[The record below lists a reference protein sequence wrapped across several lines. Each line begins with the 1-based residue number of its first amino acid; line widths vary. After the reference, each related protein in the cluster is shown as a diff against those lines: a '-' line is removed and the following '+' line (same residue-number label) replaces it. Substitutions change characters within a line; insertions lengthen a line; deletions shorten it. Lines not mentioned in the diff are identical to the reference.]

1 VNNRQTVFV
10 AEYLKDFNATQ
21 AAIRA
26 GYSAKTAYSIG
37 QRLLKDVETD
47 ASIKAAI
54 SERIMGKDEVLTR
67 LADIAR
73 GDVADLMALSTGGF
87 SFVLESR
94 DNETGELKANPKTKL
109 IKKIRQK
116 VTTYLA
122 KNESGEDREVVETE
136 IELYPADNALG
147 LLAKYHGLL
156 IDRTDITTQGEKI
169 NMVEVAVP
177 PEPND
182 STG

>member
-73 GDVADLMALSTGGF
+73 GDVI
-87 SFVLESR
+87 FVCAGKPR
-94 DNETGELKANPKTKL
+94 
-109 IKKIRQK
+109 
-116 VTTYLA
+116 
-122 KNESGEDREVVETE
+122 
-136 IELYPADNALG
+136 
-147 LLAKYHGLL
+147 
-156 IDRTDITTQGEKI
+156 
-169 NMVEVAVP
+169 
-177 PEPND
+177 
-182 STG
+182 

>member
-1 VNNRQTVFV
+1 
-10 AEYLKDFNATQ
+10 
-21 AAIRA
+21 
-26 GYSAKTAYSIG
+26 
-37 QRLLKDVETD
+37 
-47 ASIKAAI
+47 
-54 SERIMGKDEVLTR
+54 
-67 LADIAR
+67 
-73 GDVADLMALSTGGF
+73 
-87 SFVLESR
+87 VLESR